1 MGLFK
6 IYKLPLY
13 YIDCY
18 KEDLKDFDKE
28 SLEILFEKELK
39 DIMVY
44 IIGDKAFE
52 IIAKISIPIQTNYVM
67 TISDEEIE
75 LNNQEDNNSFTY
87 IKLKKIIDT
96 KKINIRPAKD
106 IEIKKYIEQ
115 NNNEKFKKEL
125 LEVKLKGRNFY
136 KEYNSYQKTKQKKR
150 NRH

>member
-52 IIAKISIPIQTNYVM
+52 IITKISIPIQTNYVM

-115 NNNEKFKKEL
+115 NNNEKIKKEL

-136 KEYNSYQKTKQKKR
+136 KEYNSYQKIKQKKR

>member
-44 IIGDKAFE
+44 IIGNKAFE
-52 IIAKISIPIQTNYVM
+52 LITKMPINIQTNYVM
-67 TISDEEIE
+67 TIGNKEIE

-87 IKLKKIIDT
+87 IKLKKIIYT

-125 LEVKLKGRNFY
+125 LEVKLKGHNFY
-136 KEYNSYQKTKQKKR
+136 KEYNSYQKIKQK
-150 NRH
+150 

>member
-13 YIDCY
+13 SIDCY

-52 IIAKISIPIQTNYVM
+52 IITKISIPIQTNYVM

-136 KEYNSYQKTKQKKR
+136 KEYNSYQKIKQKKR

>member
-52 IIAKISIPIQTNYVM
+52 IITKISIPIQTNYVM

-136 KEYNSYQKTKQKKR
+136 KEYNSYQKIKQKKR